1 MKKYKLLYLV
11 SEDEY
16 FLTHKLP
23 HALIALKNGFEV
35 LIVCRFSKF
44 KKKILSYGFKVQE
57 LKLDRKSL
65 NPFKEINNLII
76 LKKII
81 GTFEPDVIVNV
92 SLKPILYG
100 SICSFFSKTIR
111 LKINA
116 IVGLGYLFIN
126 NNIKAIILRGILKKL
141 LYFLLSD
148 TRTFCVFQNNDD
160 LKYFVKNKILKS
172 SQNLVIKSSGVDTK
186 YFKPSNK
193 VKKKYDLIMHSRMLV
208 DKGVLDLIMA
218 IKYLKKKNIFLNVL
232 LLGNPDEKNLATINK
247 SELERWN
254 KENLITWF
262 PAQLNVKKFI
272 LQSRIAVL
280 PSYRE
285 GFPKSLLEAASCG
298 LPIITNDVEGCR
310 EICIDNFNGSLAK
323 ARDFLDLSEKI
334 KNLTSKKELIK
345 RMGSNSRKLV
355 LKYYTQEKVS
365 RQFLTLYKKV
375 KVKI

>member
-1 MKKYKLLYLV
+1 M
-11 SEDEY
+11 
-16 FLTHKLP
+16 
-23 HALIALKNGFEV
+23 
-35 LIVCRFSKF
+35 
-44 KKKILSYGFKVQE
+44 
-57 LKLDRKSL
+57 
-65 NPFKEINNLII
+65 
-76 LKKII
+76 
-81 GTFEPDVIVNV
+81 
-92 SLKPILYG
+92 KPILYG

>member
-1 MKKYKLLYLV
+1 MKKYKLLYFV

-35 LIVCRFSKF
+35 MIVCKFSKF
-44 KKKILSYGFKVQE
+44 KKKILSYGFKVQN
-57 LKLDRKSL
+57 LKLDRKNL

-81 GTFEPDVIVNV
+81 GNFEPDIIVNV